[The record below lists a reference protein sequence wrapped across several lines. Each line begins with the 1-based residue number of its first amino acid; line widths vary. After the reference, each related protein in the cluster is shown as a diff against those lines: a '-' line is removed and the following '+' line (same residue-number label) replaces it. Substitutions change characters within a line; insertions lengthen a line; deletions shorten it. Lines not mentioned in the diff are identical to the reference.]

1 MMSGFSRNYPPKSAP
16 PAALHV
22 LYCLAR
28 FLTFAPSLTHLAA
41 TKTHNNNCAYPQ
53 SGTIP
58 VSTCYGDT
66 DGTITM
72 QHKDFYTPHTS
83 IICILRSCA

>member
-1 MMSGFSRNYPPKSAP
+1 M
-16 PAALHV
+16 ALD
-22 LYCLAR
+22 
-28 FLTFAPSLTHLAA
+28 LAA

-53 SGTIP
+53 IGTIP

-72 QHKDFYTPHTS
+72 QHKDFYTPHAHVMNLHFTLMRLAR
-83 IICILRSCA
+83 IWAMEAGVGPIPQR

>member
-1 MMSGFSRNYPPKSAP
+1 MCRFPEIIRPKSAP
-16 PAALHV
+16 A
-22 LYCLAR
+22 AR
-28 FLTFAPSLTHLAA
+28 FLTFVPSLAHLAA

-66 DGTITM
+66 DGTIRM
-72 QHKDFYTPHTS
+72 YDKDVYTPHTS
-83 IICILRSCA
+83 

>member
-1 MMSGFSRNYPPKSAP
+1 MCRFPEIIRPKSP
-16 PAALHV
+16 PAALSGA
-22 LYCLAR
+22 AR
-28 FLTFAPSLTHLAA
+28 FLTFVSSLTHLAA

-66 DGTITM
+66 DGTITI

-83 IICILRSCA
+83 

>member
-1 MMSGFSRNYPPKSAP
+1 MSGFSRHYPPKSAP
-16 PAALHV
+16 A
-22 LYCLAR
+22 AR
-28 FLTFAPSLTHLAA
+28 FLTFVPSLAHLAA

-66 DGTITM
+66 DGTITIYD
-72 QHKDFYTPHTS
+72 KDLYTTHVNHMIFTLLLLAR
-83 IICILRSCA
+83 I